1 MNEYGNPKPDL
12 NWLLDDVVSRVV
24 GAQNAIVLSADGLLI
39 GKSAGMSKDDSD
51 QLSAIASSLQSLAKG
66 VSKQFNRGPV
76 LQNMIEMERG
86 YLFVSAAG
94 PGRLPRR
101 AGRGQRRRRD
111 DRLRDEPA
119 GQAGRGLHGVRA
131 ARSGARPTGGHMSGD
146 DGWYDEAAGPL
157 VRPYTITSGR
167 TPADSARLDLS
178 TQVMTLRSEQ
188 EPAGLGPEH
197 LVDRAAVPP
206 PGVRSPRSRST

>member
-12 NWLLDDVVSRVV
+12 NWLLDDMVNRVV

-66 VSKQFNRGPV
+66 VSKQFSRGPV

-94 PGRLPRR
+94 QGACLAVLAADNVDVEMIAYEMSRLVKRVGDYMASAPR
-101 AGRGQRRRRD
+101 
-111 DRLRDEPA
+111 
-119 GQAGRGLHGVRA
+119 
-131 ARSGARPTGGHMSGD
+131 
-146 DGWYDEAAGPL
+146 EAAA
-157 VRPYTITSGR
+157 V
-167 TPADSARLDLS
+167 
-178 TQVMTLRSEQ
+178 LRE
-188 EPAGLGPEH
+188 A
-197 LVDRAAVPP
+197 
-206 PGVRSPRSRST
+206 T

>member
-12 NWLLDDVVSRVV
+12 NWLLDDMVNRVV

-94 PGRLPRR
+94 QGACLAVLAADNVDVEMIAYEMSRLVKRVGDYMASAPR
-101 AGRGQRRRRD
+101 
-111 DRLRDEPA
+111 
-119 GQAGRGLHGVRA
+119 
-131 ARSGARPTGGHMSGD
+131 
-146 DGWYDEAAGPL
+146 EAAS
-157 VRPYTITSGR
+157 V
-167 TPADSARLDLS
+167 
-178 TQVMTLRSEQ
+178 LRE
-188 EPAGLGPEH
+188 A
-197 LVDRAAVPP
+197 
-206 PGVRSPRSRST
+206 T

>member
-1 MNEYGNPKPDL
+1 MTEYGNPKPDL
-12 NWLLDDVVSRVV
+12 NWLLDDMVNRVV

-94 PGRLPRR
+94 QGACLAVLAADNVDVEMIAYEMSRLVKRVGDYMASAPR
-101 AGRGQRRRRD
+101 
-111 DRLRDEPA
+111 
-119 GQAGRGLHGVRA
+119 
-131 ARSGARPTGGHMSGD
+131 
-146 DGWYDEAAGPL
+146 EAAS
-157 VRPYTITSGR
+157 V
-167 TPADSARLDLS
+167 
-178 TQVMTLRSEQ
+178 LRE
-188 EPAGLGPEH
+188 A
-197 LVDRAAVPP
+197 
-206 PGVRSPRSRST
+206 T

>member
-12 NWLLDDVVSRVV
+12 NWLLDDVVNRVV

-66 VSKQFNRGPV
+66 VSRQFNRGPV

-94 PGRLPRR
+94 QGACLAVLAADSVDVEMIAYEMSRLVKRVGDYMASAPR
-101 AGRGQRRRRD
+101 
-111 DRLRDEPA
+111 
-119 GQAGRGLHGVRA
+119 
-131 ARSGARPTGGHMSGD
+131 
-146 DGWYDEAAGPL
+146 EAAS
-157 VRPYTITSGR
+157 V
-167 TPADSARLDLS
+167 
-178 TQVMTLRSEQ
+178 LRE
-188 EPAGLGPEH
+188 A
-197 LVDRAAVPP
+197 
-206 PGVRSPRSRST
+206 T

>member
-1 MNEYGNPKPDL
+1 MNEYGNAKPDL
-12 NWLLDDVVSRVV
+12 NWLLDDMVNRVV

-94 PGRLPRR
+94 QGACLAVLAADNVDVEMIAYEMSRLVKRVGDYMASAPR
-101 AGRGQRRRRD
+101 
-111 DRLRDEPA
+111 
-119 GQAGRGLHGVRA
+119 
-131 ARSGARPTGGHMSGD
+131 
-146 DGWYDEAAGPL
+146 EAAS
-157 VRPYTITSGR
+157 V
-167 TPADSARLDLS
+167 
-178 TQVMTLRSEQ
+178 LRE
-188 EPAGLGPEH
+188 A
-197 LVDRAAVPP
+197 
-206 PGVRSPRSRST
+206 T

>member
-1 MNEYGNPKPDL
+1 MNEHGNSKPDL

-66 VSKQFNRGPV
+66 VSRQFNRGPV

-94 PGRLPRR
+94 QGACLAVLAADDVDVEMIAYEMSRLVKRVGDYMVSAPR
-101 AGRGQRRRRD
+101 
-111 DRLRDEPA
+111 
-119 GQAGRGLHGVRA
+119 
-131 ARSGARPTGGHMSGD
+131 
-146 DGWYDEAAGPL
+146 EAAQ
-157 VRPYTITSGR
+157 I
-167 TPADSARLDLS
+167 
-178 TQVMTLRSEQ
+178 LRE
-188 EPAGLGPEH
+188 A
-197 LVDRAAVPP
+197 
-206 PGVRSPRSRST
+206 T

>member
-39 GKSAGMSKDDSD
+39 GKSAGMGKDDSD

-94 PGRLPRR
+94 QGACLAVLAADSVDVEMIAYEMSRLVKRVGDYMASAPR
-101 AGRGQRRRRD
+101 
-111 DRLRDEPA
+111 
-119 GQAGRGLHGVRA
+119 
-131 ARSGARPTGGHMSGD
+131 
-146 DGWYDEAAGPL
+146 EAAN
-157 VRPYTITSGR
+157 V
-167 TPADSARLDLS
+167 
-178 TQVMTLRSEQ
+178 LRE
-188 EPAGLGPEH
+188 A
-197 LVDRAAVPP
+197 
-206 PGVRSPRSRST
+206 T

>member
-1 MNEYGNPKPDL
+1 MNEYGNAKPDL
-12 NWLLDDVVSRVV
+12 NWLLDDVVNRVV

-94 PGRLPRR
+94 QGACLAVLAADDVDVEMIAYEMSRLVKRVGDYMASAPR
-101 AGRGQRRRRD
+101 
-111 DRLRDEPA
+111 
-119 GQAGRGLHGVRA
+119 
-131 ARSGARPTGGHMSGD
+131 
-146 DGWYDEAAGPL
+146 EAAG
-157 VRPYTITSGR
+157 V
-167 TPADSARLDLS
+167 
-178 TQVMTLRSEQ
+178 LRE
-188 EPAGLGPEH
+188 A
-197 LVDRAAVPP
+197 
-206 PGVRSPRSRST
+206 T

>member
-12 NWLLDDVVSRVV
+12 NWLLDDVVNRVV

-39 GKSAGMSKDDSD
+39 GKSAGMGKDDSD

-94 PGRLPRR
+94 QGACLAVLAADNVDVEMIAYEMSRLVKRVGDYMASAPR
-101 AGRGQRRRRD
+101 
-111 DRLRDEPA
+111 
-119 GQAGRGLHGVRA
+119 
-131 ARSGARPTGGHMSGD
+131 
-146 DGWYDEAAGPL
+146 EAAS
-157 VRPYTITSGR
+157 V
-167 TPADSARLDLS
+167 
-178 TQVMTLRSEQ
+178 LRE
-188 EPAGLGPEH
+188 A
-197 LVDRAAVPP
+197 
-206 PGVRSPRSRST
+206 T

>member
-12 NWLLDDVVSRVV
+12 NWLLDDVVHRVV

-94 PGRLPRR
+94 QGACLAVLAADSVDVEMIAYEMSRLVKRVGDYMASAPR
-101 AGRGQRRRRD
+101 
-111 DRLRDEPA
+111 
-119 GQAGRGLHGVRA
+119 
-131 ARSGARPTGGHMSGD
+131 
-146 DGWYDEAAGPL
+146 EAAN
-157 VRPYTITSGR
+157 V
-167 TPADSARLDLS
+167 
-178 TQVMTLRSEQ
+178 LRE
-188 EPAGLGPEH
+188 A
-197 LVDRAAVPP
+197 
-206 PGVRSPRSRST
+206 T

>member
-1 MNEYGNPKPDL
+1 MNEYGNAKPDL
-12 NWLLDDVVSRVV
+12 NWLLDDVVHRVV

-94 PGRLPRR
+94 QGACLAVLAADTVDVEMIAYEMNRLVKRVGDYLASAPR
-101 AGRGQRRRRD
+101 D
-111 DRLRDEPA
+111 
-119 GQAGRGLHGVRA
+119 A
-131 ARSGARPTGGHMSGD
+131 ARLLR
-146 DGWYDEAAGPL
+146 EA
-157 VRPYTITSGR
+157 T
-167 TPADSARLDLS
+167 
-178 TQVMTLRSEQ
+178 
-188 EPAGLGPEH
+188 
-197 LVDRAAVPP
+197 
-206 PGVRSPRSRST
+206 